1 MRFLDDSMMRE
12 RAAPRGRRLSDASR
26 RIVSAPI
33 ASRSASSASLAD
45 LAAILARAYLRLAER
60 SRNGDVSYAIAEQI
74 PLEVPGPESPDHHV
88 ERATRRTS

>member
-33 ASRSASSASLAD
+33 ASRSASSASLVD
-45 LAAILARAYLRLAER
+45 LAAILALAYLRLSANA
-60 SRNGDVSYAIAEQI
+60 RNAAVSVAREPQDS
-74 PLEVPGPESPDHHV
+74 LEVSGPESPDHDLK
-88 ERATRRTS
+88 RATRRAS